1 MKTKIATFLIAAAV
15 MASAETSQQRLA
27 DSTAVLREMSHASDK
42 GIPQDLLQKAQCVV
56 VVPGL
61 KKVAFIGGGKY
72 GRGYASC
79 LTKKG
84 WSAPAAVRIEGG
96 SFGLQLGGSSTD
108 VIMLVLNE
116 GGMQKLLSD
125 KFTLGGEAAA
135 AAGPVGRNTSADT
148 DVLMKAEILSWSR
161 SRGVFAGLS
170 LEGATLRQDE
180 DENAQLYGKPLTNKE
195 ILTGMVKRPATAST
209 FLAQL
214 QRFSGKGVPPAAVP
228 AKSQQRITAQDAA
241 NTANNQ
247 ADQMAGAPTADQQGN
262 GKSDLQLTASIRRR
276 IVADVSLS
284 TNAHNVKIVVQNGV
298 ATLKG
303 PVRTQDEKEAI
314 EAESRCGGWPGS
326 RCRSDGNSAT
336 VIDGR
341 RQRHQ
346 PGQVGRPWR
355 LVFINCSFTNRRRRR
370 PPGQPLQTSCATDV
384 RTTNQQSHF
393 EARCTSRR
401 IT

>member
-1 MKTKIATFLIAAAV
+1 MKTKIVTFLIAAAV
-15 MASAETSQQRLA
+15 MASAETYQQRLA

-61 KKVAFIGGGKY
+61 KKVAFVGGGKY

-108 VIMLVLNE
+108 VIMLVLND

-135 AAGPVGRNTSADT
+135 AAGPVGRNTSANT

-180 DENAQLYGKPLTNKE
+180 DENAKLYGKPLTNKE
-195 ILTGMVKRPATAST
+195 ILTGMVKRPATAGA

-214 QRFSGKGVPPAAVP
+214 QRFSGKGVPPAVVP
-228 AKSQQRITAQDAA
+228 AKSHQQTYSAERPDANHSRDFEQPRA
-241 NTANNQ
+241 
-247 ADQMAGAPTADQQGN
+247 
-262 GKSDLQLTASIRRR
+262 RR
-276 IVADVSLS
+276 
-284 TNAHNVKIVVQNGV
+284 
-298 ATLKG
+298 
-303 PVRTQDEKEAI
+303 
-314 EAESRCGGWPGS
+314 
-326 RCRSDGNSAT
+326 
-336 VIDGR
+336 
-341 RQRHQ
+341 
-346 PGQVGRPWR
+346 
-355 LVFINCSFTNRRRRR
+355 
-370 PPGQPLQTSCATDV
+370 
-384 RTTNQQSHF
+384 
-393 EARCTSRR
+393 
-401 IT
+401 